1 MKMQVTSD
9 QWQVAGA
16 SSRGIRL
23 VTHHASRITRSAF
36 TLIEVLVVVALLSL
50 IVVAL
55 MGVFTAT
62 QKAFRS
68 SMTQK
73 DVLEGG
79 RAAMDLI
86 SSDLKQ
92 LSPSLDY
99 YTNYNGAYG
108 AVNFNVSVLNATPL
122 YQPLMASP
130 GNQQRTNL
138 LENFFILSRE
148 NQTWTGT
155 GYVVDAN
162 STNGINPLYRFTMS
176 TNATVSPLVLYN
188 AFAGAVTANNFSGM
202 SRLLDGVVT
211 LRLHALDNNGYLITG
226 PYNYVGGLATT
237 NNNVLFL
244 PNGFGSGLGEVGF
257 QMFSNALPSAVEI
270 EMATLEDRI
279 LQHASVWPNNS
290 PSQTA
295 YLGRQAGNLHVFRQR
310 VSVPNAN
317 AYQ

>member
-1 MKMQVTSD
+1 VKKKFSILNLRFP
-9 QWQVAGA
+9 AGSESGQRFFSIA
-16 SSRGIRL
+16 NRKSQIANG
-23 VTHHASRITRSAF
+23 F

-99 YTNYNGAYG
+99 YTNFNGAYG
-108 AVNFNVSVLNATPL
+108 AVNFVVSVLNAPPL
-122 YQPLMASP
+122 YQSLTASL

-162 STNGINPLYRFTMS
+162 STSGINPLYRFTMS
-176 TNATVSPLVLYN
+176 TNATVNPMVLYN
-188 AFAGAVTANNFSGM
+188 AFAGAVTSNNFSGM
-202 SRLLDGVVT
+202 SHLLDGVVT
-211 LRLHALDNNGYLITG
+211 LRLRALDNNGYLISG
-226 PYNYVGGLATT
+226 LYNYAGGLATT
-237 NNNVLFL
+237 NNNVYFYA
-244 PNGFGSGLGEVGF
+244 PVQDEVGF
-257 QMFSNALPSAVEI
+257 SMFSNALPSAVEI

-295 YLGRQAGNLHVFRQR
+295 YLGRQAGNVHVFRQR